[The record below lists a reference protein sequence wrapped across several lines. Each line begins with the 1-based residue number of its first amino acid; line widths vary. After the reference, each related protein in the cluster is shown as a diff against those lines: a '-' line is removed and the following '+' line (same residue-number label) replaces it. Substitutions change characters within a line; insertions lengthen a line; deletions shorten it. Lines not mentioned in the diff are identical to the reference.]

1 MQPRRASNLADAFR
15 GGVTPAMSPV
25 APETVLPAPVQTAN
39 GVVRAVQPAP
49 TEGNVTS
56 WVRAN
61 WGKTVAL
68 VLIVLVSVIFIVRTT
83 LVARNRKRVAAEE
96 QRLASAGGSE
106 INWDSFFDGPQ
117 PEQPR
122 ALSPL
127 QQMQMQQHR
136 PPHPHQVPPPVPV
149 QRVEGL
155 TPLPPPGPGH
165 APPGHAPVHRPPPPQ
180 HQAPSPA
187 HDGTRGVQHRM
198 PPADSPLGGGAMAMP
213 ESTRPIRQ
221 PPAPGAPAAGAADA
235 TFVIPSEDLP
245 VTAGAPEVEPKKKG
259 EGEQP
264 PLQPPSAAAAPNAA
278 PASTDFTR
286 L

>member
-1 MQPRRASNLADAFR
+1 MQRRAPNLADAFR
-15 GGVTPAMSPV
+15 GGVTPTLAAV
-25 APETVLPAPVQTAN
+25 APETVLPTPKF
-39 GVVRAVQPAP
+39 QPAP
-49 TEGNVTS
+49 VPTESNVTS

-96 QRLASAGGSE
+96 RRMAAAGGSD
-106 INWDSFFDGPQ
+106 INWDSFFDGPAEPPLRQ
-117 PEQPR
+117 VP
-122 ALSPL
+122 LSPL
-127 QQMQMQQHR
+127 QQMQMQQQVHHR
-136 PPHPHQVPPPVPV
+136 PQPAPQAP
-149 QRVEGL
+149 RLEGL
-155 TPLPPPGPGH
+155 TPLPPPPPPHNGHHGPPPHHGH
-165 APPGHAPVHRPPPPQ
+165 HGPPPSHHAPPPPQ
-180 HQAPSPA
+180 NEQ
-187 HDGTRGVQHRM
+187 TRGVQHRM

-221 PPAPGAPAAGAADA
+221 TPTPSGGADA
-235 TFVIPSEDLP
+235 TFVIGGDDLP
-245 VTAGAPEVEPKKKG
+245 VTAAAPEVEPKKKG

-264 PLQPPSAAAAPNAA
+264 PLQPPSTSTSPSGP